1 MTDSADLDL
10 PGLLDAAGAVLDEVT
25 GQFIDGLGSPGTHI
39 KGRGDFATDVDLAL
53 EERIGRL
60 LEQRTG
66 IEVHGEEFGGPAPE
80 TGAMWILDPID
91 GTFNYSVGMPLA
103 AMLLA
108 LTVDGHPV
116 LGLTRL
122 PLIGQSF
129 AGHADGPLLVDG
141 HAVGPV
147 ADSPLESAVIGYGAF
162 NAKAGGRY
170 PGAARADLQRVL
182 SYRAGRLRM
191 TGSNGTD
198 VAYVAA
204 GVFGGAVSFSAKPWD
219 NAAGAALVLAA
230 GGMATD
236 VDGEPWTVQ
245 SASLVTGN
253 RRLHGELLEIISGTL
268 VTDKRRRV
276 EK

>member
-1 MTDSADLDL
+1 MTDRLDLDL
-10 PGLLDAAGAVLDEVT
+10 PELLAAAGAVLDEVT
-25 GQFIDGLGSPGTHI
+25 GAFIDGLGSPGTHV
-39 KGRGDFATDVDLAL
+39 KGVGDFATDVDLAL
-53 EERIGRL
+53 ERRIGEL

-108 LTVDGHPV
+108 LTVDGEPV

-129 AGHADGPLLVDG
+129 AGQVDGPLVVNG
-141 HAVGPV
+141 VEMPPV
-147 ADSPLESAVIGYGAF
+147 ADSPLQTAVIGFGAF

-170 PGAARADLQRVL
+170 PGAARAELQRRL

-219 NAAGAALVLAA
+219 NAAGAALVRAA
-230 GGMATD
+230 GGVATD
-236 VDGEPWTVQ
+236 IAGRPWTVH
-245 SASLVTGN
+245 STSLVTGN
-253 RRLHGELLEIISGTL
+253 KLLHRQLLDVVAEAMPDQ
-268 VTDKRRRV
+268 VAAAPA
-276 EK
+276 